1 MFCVECGKEG
11 DLIGPLCPECYSKK
25 HVKAA
30 LPEFVDV
37 SVCAHCSSFLIG
49 EKWIETNSMKDAV
62 ERLTRSSLTVP
73 DGIDVVGFD
82 VRLEEK
88 DERTFDA
95 VVSIDLDAAGH
106 LFHRELA
113 ATVRVRRASCTEC
126 SKQKGS
132 YFEAI
137 IQVRGDNRTLDAA
150 GLEEIQRRVVAR
162 IEAIRADAREV
173 FISRMERVKGGLDF
187 YVSTIQSAR
196 IVARELQEVYTAEYG
211 ESPSLWGRRGGQD
224 VHRVTFLVRLPPFRA
239 GDVITCGSKDFLV
252 RGMSKGAVRCLELRT
267 GEEQR
272 LKHKDLE
279 ACRLAC
285 TGAAVLSAVV
295 LVDKDSELQLLDP
308 DTMTPIDIVKP
319 KGFVLKGSAVRLVKT
334 NLGVYVLSDDW

>member
-25 HVKAA
+25 HVRAT

-37 SVCAHCSSFLIG
+37 TVCAHCSSFLIG
-49 EKWIETNSMKDAV
+49 DKWVETDSLKDAA
-62 ERLTRSSLTVP
+62 ERLLRSSLDVP
-73 DGIDVVGFD
+73 AGIDVAWFD
-82 VRLEEK
+82 VRLDEK
-88 DERTFDA
+88 DERTFEA
-95 VVSIDLDAAGH
+95 TVSADLDAEGH
-106 LFHRELA
+106 VFRRELT
-113 ATVRVRRASCTEC
+113 ATVRVKRASCTEC

-150 GLEEIQRRVVAR
+150 GLEEVQKHVVAR
-162 IEAIRADAREV
+162 VEAIRADAREV

-187 YVSTIQSAR
+187 YLSTIQSAR
-196 IVARELQEVYTAEYG
+196 IVARELQEMYTAEYG

-224 VHRVTFLVRLPPFRA
+224 VHRVTFLVRLPHFRA

-252 RGMSKGAVRCLELRT
+252 RGMTKGAVRCLELRT

-272 LKHKDLE
+272 MKHKDLQT
-279 ACRLAC
+279 CTLAC
-285 TGAAVLSAVV
+285 AGADVMSAVV
-295 LVDKDSELQLLDP
+295 LVDQDSELQLLDP
-308 DTMTPIDIVKP
+308 DTMTPIDVVKP
-319 KGFVLKGSAVRLVKT
+319 KGFVLRGSAVRLVKT
-334 NLGVYVLSDDW
+334 NLGEYALSDDW